1 MGASTIFDIVSSTV
15 VGSLLLLIALRL
27 NAQAVETNAIYQNNL
42 KIQQDLVVLT
52 DVLEYDFRKIGYC
65 KDFTKIQPPNIA
77 IIAADST
84 SIKFMTD
91 CPKVGI
97 LFSVLDL
104 FDSTKGIESQDLG
117 DGKVDTIY
125 YCLGDTSE
133 LASTPNPRDRYLYR
147 IVNGNKGK
155 GWNLGV
161 TQFSLKYYDALG
173 DSIPFPVPD
182 PRLIY
187 TMEINI
193 SLESPA
199 PLLKTEY
206 TSAAADSADYKVYW
220 RQIRLA
226 SRNLRNR

>member
-42 KIQQDLVVLT
+42 NLQQSIVALV
-52 DVLEYDFRKIGYC
+52 DVVEYDFRKIGYC
-65 KDFTKIQPPNIA
+65 KDFHKIQPPNRA
-77 IIAADST
+77 IRAADST
-84 SIKFMTD
+84 SIKFLTD
-91 CPKVGI
+91 CP
-97 LFSVLDL
+97 S
-104 FDSTKGIESQDLG
+104 SPSDLG
-117 DGKVDTIY
+117 DGVVDTIY
-125 YCLGDTSE
+125 YYLGPTSE

-147 IVNGNKGK
+147 IVNGNTAK

-161 TQFSLKYYDALG
+161 TQFRLTYYDALG

-193 SLESPA
+193 SLESAA

-206 TSAAADSADYKVYW
+206 TSAAADSADFKVYW